1 MINVLKSKRES
12 SRFQILVEIA
22 AHQPNL
28 RQKEVAD
35 RLDLT
40 PQAISEY
47 IKELVAEGLVT
58 TDGRMRYRITK
69 EGVEWLLES
78 AAELK
83 QYARAVM
90 EDIIS

>member
-1 MINVLKSKRES
+1 M
-12 SRFQILVEIA
+12 
-22 AHQPNL
+22 
-28 RQKEVAD
+28 
-35 RLDLT
+35 
-40 PQAISEY
+40 
-47 IKELVAEGLVT
+47 AEGLVT

-90 EDIIS
+90 EDIISHVSVWSALAETDLIKGEKVSLEMRDGLLYANKKTT